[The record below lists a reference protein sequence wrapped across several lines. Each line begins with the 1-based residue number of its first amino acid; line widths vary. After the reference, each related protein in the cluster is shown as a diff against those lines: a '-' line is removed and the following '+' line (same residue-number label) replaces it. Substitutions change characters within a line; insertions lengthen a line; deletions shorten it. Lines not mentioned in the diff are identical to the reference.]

1 MEDLVQF
8 RLSSIATEIANDF
21 AEEYFFDD
29 NQDVA
34 KLGMAY
40 ALKYCRDEIDIES
53 LIASKVQSD
62 IYNNNGSNYSAGGI
76 DPDGKIATVVREIY
90 PNCTTPYRYVRI
102 LMIYG
107 LVKLK
112 EKVSSKEEFITL
124 IKEM

>member
-21 AEEYFFDD
+21 AEE
-29 NQDVA
+29 DVA

-90 PNCTTPYRYVRI
+90 PNCATPYRYVRI

>member
-90 PNCTTPYRYVRI
+90 PNCATPYRYVRI
-102 LMIYG
+102 LMIWACQTQREG
-107 LVKLK
+107 I
-112 EKVSSKEEFITL
+112 F
-124 IKEM
+124 